1 MGKIKNIILGFGI
14 LLFVSCTSQ
23 TAKEGVNVV
32 TSLNPN
38 YNLIKYI
45 AQDKVNV
52 YNISFS
58 GDSHNFEFTSQDIKN
73 VQDADI
79 VFYNGL
85 GIDDKIL
92 ELSDDKNKFVQT
104 TKDAN
109 LISLEDEHHSDDDS
123 HNHDSHDHDSHDH
136 GEYDPHV
143 WLSINE
149 YKTMGKVVLDNL
161 ILIDPDNT
169 DFYTNNFQNFSKRID
184 EIYNSYVNDFKFVTN
199 KEFISNHAS
208 YGYLARDFGLVNSS
222 LYDVNNHGEVNPKNL
237 QSIIDIVKQKNLR
250 LIIGDKYGSNKEL
263 ETISNETNV
272 TYKLVNNLE
281 SQGDYFTEYEEL
293 LSSIYDGLR

>member
-23 TAKEGVNVV
+23 TVKEGVNVV

-109 LISLEDEHHSDDDS
+109 LISLENEHHSDDDS
-123 HNHDSHDHDSHDH
+123 HNH

>member
-1 MGKIKNIILGFGI
+1 MGKMKNIILGLGI

-23 TAKEGVNVV
+23 IEKEGISVV

-45 AQDKVNV
+45 AQDKVSV

-58 GDSHNFEFTSQDIKN
+58 GDSHNFEFTPQDIKN
-73 VQDADI
+73 VQDSDM

-109 LISLEDEHHSDDDS
+109 LISLEDEHH
-123 HNHDSHDHDSHDH
+123 NDHDSHNYDH

-149 YKTMGKVVLDNL
+149 YKTMGKVVLDSL
-161 ILIDPDNT
+161 ILLDPDNK
-169 DFYTNNFQNFSKRID
+169 DFYINNFTSFSKRID
-184 EIYNSYVNDFKFVTN
+184 DIYNSYINDFKLVTN
-199 KEFISNHAS
+199 KEFVSNHAS

-237 QSIIDIVKQKNLR
+237 KDIIDIVKQKNVK
-250 LIIGDKYGSNKEL
+250 LIIGDKYESNKEL
-263 ETISNETNV
+263 ETISNETNI
-272 TYKLVNNLE
+272 TYKVVNNLE